1 MGKYFGTDGFRGEVN
16 RVLTT
21 EHAFAVGRFLGAY
34 LRGEHRPRVA
44 VGKDTRR
51 SSYTLEYAL
60 AAGLTASGADA
71 HLLHVIPTPGVSYLT
86 KSERF
91 DCGIMISASHNPYYD
106 NGIKLFDRNGEKMD
120 DRTVELLENYLNGS
134 EKIEHA
140 TREEIGVVVDDSVAR
155 DRYMS
160 RLLSLS
166 SISLKG
172 LRIGLDA
179 ANGSAHRLARE
190 VFRALGATIFMI
202 HNDPDGCNI
211 NRDCGSTHAA
221 DLQRLVPEKGLDVG
235 FAFDGDAD
243 RCLAVD
249 HTGRL
254 VDGDAI
260 LYVMARHL
268 KAERQLTGNTVVT
281 TVMSNF
287 GLYRAL
293 DALDIAHECTAVGD
307 RFVHERMRERGY
319 ILGGEQSGHII
330 FGALAETGDGILT
343 AMQISEH
350 LARTGQ
356 TLAQLTEGYRP
367 YPQLL
372 TNLRVTDP
380 AAAVQ
385 DPCLTDTVSA
395 IGESLKDRGRVLVRA
410 SGTEPVVR
418 VLLEAD
424 DAALCREHTKS
435 ITELLQRRGWLSC

>member
-21 EHAFAVGRFLGAY
+21 EHAFFVGRFLGAY
-34 LRGEHRPRVA
+34 FRGDHRPRVLI
-44 VGKDTRR
+44 GKDTRR

-86 KSERF
+86 GSEGF
-91 DCGIMISASHNPYYD
+91 DCGIMISASHNPNFD

-120 DRTVELLENYLNGS
+120 DRTVQLLEKYLDGRQQ
-134 EKIEHA
+134 IEHA
-140 TREEIGVVVDDSVAR
+140 TRESVGVVVDDSMAR

-166 SISLKG
+166 STPLKG

-190 VFRALGATIFMI
+190 IFRALGGSIFMI

-211 NRDCGSTHAA
+211 NRDCGSTHTA

-243 RCLAVD
+243 RCIAVD
-249 HTGRL
+249 HNGKL

-260 LYVMARHL
+260 LYIMGRHL
-268 KAERQLTGNTVVT
+268 KEAGRLAGNTVVT

-293 DALDIAHECTAVGD
+293 DALDIAHEATAVGD
-307 RFVHERMRERGY
+307 RYVHERMREKGY
-319 ILGGEQSGHII
+319 VLGGEQSGHII
-330 FGALAETGDGILT
+330 FGALANTGDGILT
-343 AMQISEH
+343 AMQLCER
-350 LARTGQ
+350 LVETGR
-356 TLAQLTEGYRP
+356 TLAQLAESYRP

-372 TNLRVTDP
+372 TNCRVTDP
-380 AAAVQ
+380 GQVMQ
-385 DPCLTDTVSA
+385 DPCLLDAVAATEEALS
-395 IGESLKDRGRVLVRA
+395 GKGRVLVRA

-418 VLLEAD
+418 VLVEAD
-424 DAALCREHTKS
+424 DRALCREHTDR
-435 ITELLQRRGWLSC
+435 ITEMLKKRGHLLC